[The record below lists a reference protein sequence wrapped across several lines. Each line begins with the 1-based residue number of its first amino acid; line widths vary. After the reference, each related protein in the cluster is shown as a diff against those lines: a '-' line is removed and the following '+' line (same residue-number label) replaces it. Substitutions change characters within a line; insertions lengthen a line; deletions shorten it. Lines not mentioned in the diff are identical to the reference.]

1 MFPSREYMIQFFPIL
16 ERHPYLLVFCWIIR
30 NWRFFRRICGNKC
43 KKAGFR
49 IRVRLLDIQEKM
61 KGMIRRNRDEEV
73 ELPEE
78 TSGDIVPQA
87 KDEGG
92 TQGQDTEEES
102 GTWGKDAKEERDS
115 QETEPEKEAGDT
127 RNKDAEED
135 TANIEQTEG
144 DSDV

>member
-1 MFPSREYMIQFFPIL
+1 MIQFFPIL
-16 ERHPYLLVFCWIIR
+16 EKHPYLLVFCWTIR

-61 KGMIRRNRDEEV
+61 KGMISRNRDEEV

-78 TSGDIVPQA
+78 TPGDIEPQA
-87 KDEGG
+87 KEEGVFLDHAREESV
-92 TQGQDTEEES
+92 TQDKAVEEEIE
-102 GTWGKDAKEERDS
+102 A
-115 QETEPEKEAGDT
+115 QEAEPEKETVDT
-127 RNKDAEED
+127 RNRDAEED